1 MGLRNDVSALE
12 RGGRATSWL
21 LICLMTF
28 TGTGCAAVLGLRGGD
43 FPSTGVRASWATVGI
58 RDAREDFQREFC
70 YQYSKYDDEKERDCR
85 SWAWQ
90 PAPSSATAHTVA
102 EPRSVASASRS
113 LVVIP
118 GIFGECVAEWVTP
131 FSDSY
136 EDLRQQGHTVF
147 VIPVSGRGS
156 SALNATIIHTYMVK
170 HRDQLENALV
180 VAYSKGLSD
189 FMLAATRPEAAAW
202 RDQVS
207 ALVSVAGTANG
218 SPIANRSDVLYEK
231 LLKKMPLER
240 CGPADGG
247 GVASLTYRQA
257 MTIRDGFLAMPDPVP
272 VYTVAAVSSPTTVN
286 PVLRPFLEAITTIDD
301 RNDGQVLLEDA
312 ALPRSTLLGVY
323 HADHWS
329 IALPFEMS
337 HAWQAKALGVN
348 NHFPR
353 RALIAALMN
362 YVPRQ
367 RIVTADR

>member
-1 MGLRNDVSALE
+1 MGLSNDLAARG
-12 RGGRATSWL
+12 RGGRTIGWL
-21 LICLMTF
+21 LSCLITVAA
-28 TGTGCAAVLGLRGGD
+28 TGCAAVLGLRGGD
-43 FPSTGVRASWATVGI
+43 IPNAGVRASWAAVGI

-70 YQYSKYDDEKERDCR
+70 HQYSDYEDQEEGDCG

-90 PAPSSATAHTVA
+90 PVPSPATASKLT
-102 EPRSVASASRS
+102 ERRSPASEGRS

-118 GIFGECVAEWVTP
+118 GIFGECVAEWATP
-131 FSDSY
+131 FSDGY
-136 EDLRQQGHTVF
+136 EGLRQHGHSVF
-147 VIPVSGRGS
+147 VIPVTGRGS
-156 SALNATIIHTYMVK
+156 SALNATIIHAYMVE
-170 HRDQLENALV
+170 HRDQLKDALV

-218 SPIANRSDVLYEK
+218 SPVANRSDVLYEK

-257 MTIRDGFLAMPDPVP
+257 MAIRDDFLAMPDSIP
-272 VYTVAAVSSPTTVN
+272 VYAVAAVSSPGTVN
-286 PVLRPFLEAITTIDD
+286 PVLRPFLEAITTVDD

-312 ALPRSTLLGVY
+312 VLPRSTLLGVY
-323 HADHWS
+323 RADHWS
-329 IALPFEMS
+329 IALPFEAS
-337 HAWQAKALGVN
+337 HAWQVKALGVN

-353 RALIAALMN
+353 QALIAALMN

-367 RIVTADR
+367 RKGAGR